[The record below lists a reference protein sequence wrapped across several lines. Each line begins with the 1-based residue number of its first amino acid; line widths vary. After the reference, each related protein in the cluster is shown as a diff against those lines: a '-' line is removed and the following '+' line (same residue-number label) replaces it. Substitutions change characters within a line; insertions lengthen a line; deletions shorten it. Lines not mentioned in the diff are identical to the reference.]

1 MIAAMLIQPGSVHAA
16 STVISVYSDKTEAAP
31 GDVINFSIEIGPVSD
46 MGTLQMVLAI
56 SDGLTYVDDSGA
68 LADGLKQ
75 TLGYDYIDF
84 TEVSKMVNG
93 VASKADYS
101 SEDATL
107 ICTFQC
113 KVNEGFQGTAEVGL
127 TELEFY
133 SCQTWADHTSE
144 YSVQPAVITVVG
156 GATEEETTE
165 APTTAP
171 EETTEE
177 ATEEVTQPVETTQ
190 EAETTAPEETTESV
204 EPATPEETTQ
214 APEPT
219 KPSEADTSEA
229 EQTSAPAPSS
239 EDVKP
244 TETTT
249 EQPVG
254 TTESSDPEPSKESQS
269 SSEAT
274 ESGEDATEEVSTDE
288 TKEEEGSTAPENT
301 DPTDS
306 NEAAVTTEE
315 QSSAGTESTAS
326 EADTKDNTDK
336 SGTKPA
342 ESDKDK
348 NDPNG
353 EKGSAQ
359 KGGWIWLAAAVLAIG
374 AGIFCLIFFARRGR
388 AEKTAEAERGRSRKK
403 AK

>member
-1 MIAAMLIQPGSVHAA
+1 MTIVLVVALLSVPGKASAAGTTITVAA
-16 STVISVYSDKTEAAP
+16 DKTEAKP
-31 GDVINFSIEIGPVSD
+31 GDTVNFSLTLGPVSE
-46 MGTLQMVLAI
+46 MGTMQMVI
-56 SDGLTYVDDSGA
+56 VIPNGLTYVEGSGA
-68 LADGLKQ
+68 LAEGLKAK
-75 TLGYDYIDF
+75 LGFDLADF
-84 TEVSKMVNG
+84 TEVSMMVNG
-93 VASKADYS
+93 VASKGDYA
-101 SEDATL
+101 SEEDTL
-107 ICTFQC
+107 LCMFQC
-113 KVNEGFQGTAEVGL
+113 TVNEGFQGTAEVGL

-156 GATEEETTE
+156 G
-165 APTTAP
+165 
-171 EETTEE
+171 

-229 EQTSAPAPSS
+229 EQTSALAPSS

-274 ESGEDATEEVSTDE
+274 ESGEEATEEVSTDE

-336 SGTKPA
+336 SGTKPG

-348 NDPNG
+348 KDPDSDKSSTRDNN
-353 EKGSAQ
+353 
-359 KGGWIWLAAAVLAIG
+359 WIWLAAAVLAIG